1 MRITIDTD
9 ILKENHLSL
18 GEFLVLLLGYYKHNF
33 DENVAS
39 LIDKDIANLS
49 YDHLD
54 DVVLSD
60 NAKNLVARILTESS
74 EKLRQ
79 SPVKDFDALAEKL
92 MSVYPEGNKEGTTYP
107 WRGTKE
113 EIAQKLRVLV
123 VKHDFIF
130 TEREAIDAT
139 KSYVRTFQEAKDY
152 RHMKLL
158 KYFLLRTK
166 DNEITS
172 DFMSI
177 IENSKQ

>member
-9 ILKENHLSL
+9 ILKKSHLSL
-18 GEFLVLLLGYYKHNF
+18 GEFLVLLLGYYNQNF
-33 DENVAS
+33 DVNIAS
-39 LIDKDIANLS
+39 LIDKGIANLS

-54 DVVLSD
+54 DVILSD

-74 EKLRQ
+74 EKLKQ
-79 SPVKDFDALAEKL
+79 SPIKDFDALAEKL
-92 MSVYPEGNKEGTTYP
+92 MAIYPEGNKEGTTYP

-123 VKHDFIF
+123 VKYDFIF
-130 TEREAIDAT
+130 TEQEAINAT
-139 KSYVRTFQEAKDY
+139 KAYVYSFQESRDY
-152 RHMKLL
+152 KHMKLL

-177 IENSKQ
+177 IENGKQ